1 MERSTN
7 YFLGSSVGRH
17 QDLIVIRKRKVNPF
31 ASFLHVMWYVFWT
44 MTEATEQIYLSTT
57 GAATSSN
64 PIIEGTLPCRQH
76 CRSDEGGASVVVF
89 FLFCSVLSSSYYG
102 AERKGIRFNCPWN
115 PTKRAS
121 NRRWRRANGAEQGH
135 IGSNLNCD
143 NQADC
148 RHASCRLSLLKS
160 HASQSERWPIPWLSF
175 FKDGFEAPRRHA
187 STKRSFRRF

>member
-7 YFLGSSVGRH
+7 YFPGSSVGRH

-89 FLFCSVLSSSYYG
+89 FVLFCCCSTPLRIMV
-102 AERKGIRFNCPWN
+102 
-115 PTKRAS
+115 
-121 NRRWRRANGAEQGH
+121 
-135 IGSNLNCD
+135 
-143 NQADC
+143 
-148 RHASCRLSLLKS
+148 
-160 HASQSERWPIPWLSF
+160 QSERASDSTVRGIQLNARQI
-175 FKDGFEAPRRHA
+175 DGDVEPTVLNRDTLGVTWIVTIKPTVVTHLVV
-187 STKRSFRRF
+187 